1 MYNTHNSQYNTFSV
15 RVTKEMQDMLTYLQ
29 QRKLLN
35 QTATIRLAIAELYN
49 AEKLKE
55 KGEFK

>member
-1 MYNTHNSQYNTFSV
+1 MYNSNNNHYNTFSV
-15 RVTKEMQDMLTYLQ
+15 RVTEEMQEMLTYLQ

-49 AEKLKE
+49 TEKLKE
-55 KGEFK
+55 KGEIK